1 MVAVQVDLADQDLIL
16 VVQALLAQE
25 QEVVEVVEDLVTT
38 RHLLMVR
45 QVVLVEVL
53 QIRALSQEVLH

>member
-1 MVAVQVDLADQDLIL
+1 MVVVQVDLADQDLIL

-25 QEVVEVVEDLVTT
+25 QEVVEVVEDTVTT
-38 RHLLMVR
+38 RHLLMVQ
-45 QVVLVEVL
+45 QVVLVEAL